1 MKSNNIEW
9 IKRRKELLKNI
20 ESFKPTS
27 DRVKTTTQMVYM
39 HNAIHESMMGWANW
53 LNGWL
58 GVELNKNIKVENEE
72 VVSLTSKELKELH
85 EQMRGFAKQFIEY
98 DIHMTEIVNKKLGK
112 IEKVSSEE
120 SKNRLRDMVV

>member
-1 MKSNNIEW
+1 MKSNNLDW

-20 ESFKPTS
+20 DSFKPTS

-58 GVELNKNIKVENEE
+58 GVELNKNIKVENED
-72 VVSLTSKELKELH
+72 VVSLTSRELKELH

-98 DIHMTEIVNKKLGK
+98 DIGMTELVNKKLSRV
-112 IEKVSSEE
+112 EKVSTEE